1 MTLYLLKSASADVS
15 FHTNNSKMPNFL
27 VATLLS
33 QMSDICCAFVS
44 LYNKLYRM
52 HDTYIKIQKILYLLS
67 LLYAFLY
74 NRYELSDV
82 MNYVINFVVLLTVH
96 LSIILAIDRLDAQIL
111 VL

>member
-1 MTLYLLKSASADVS
+1 
-15 FHTNNSKMPNFL
+15 
-27 VATLLS
+27 
-33 QMSDICCAFVS
+33 
-44 LYNKLYRM
+44 M